1 MGSLVL
7 SHLSAM
13 TDLVVAQSHSSHS
26 SSSDNSKWYG
36 LVCLLG
42 GPAFYMFMYTR
53 YRNTDKRHHH
63 ETETA
68 SEVANLQ
75 SGDHHVDHVTGAS
88 DPKMSGRNEREV
100 RG

>member
-1 MGSLVL
+1 MSSMAL
-7 SHLSAM
+7 SHLSAIA
-13 TDLVVAQSHSSHS
+13 DIVLAQSGSSS
-26 SSSDNSKWYG
+26 SSSDHSKWYG
-36 LVCLLG
+36 LLCLLG
-42 GPAFYMFMYTR
+42 GPGFFMFMYMR

-75 SGDHHVDHVTGAS
+75 SGDRHVDHVTGS
-88 DPKMSGRNEREV
+88 SNSQMSGRNERQV

>member
-1 MGSLVL
+1 MGSLAL

-13 TDLVVAQSHSSHS
+13 ADVLAQSRSSS
-26 SSSDNSKWYG
+26 SSSDSSKWYG
-36 LVCLLG
+36 LICLLG

-68 SEVANLQ
+68 AEVANLQ
-75 SGDHHVDHVTGAS
+75 SGDNHVDHVTGS
-88 DPKMSGRNEREV
+88 SQSKMSGRNEHEV